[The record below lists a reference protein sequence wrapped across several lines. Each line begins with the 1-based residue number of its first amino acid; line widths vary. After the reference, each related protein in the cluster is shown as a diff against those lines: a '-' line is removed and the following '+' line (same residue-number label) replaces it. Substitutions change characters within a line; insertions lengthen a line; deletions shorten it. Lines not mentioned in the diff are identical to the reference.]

1 MGGRVLAWL
10 LAAALLF
17 AAAWPANAVEN
28 WYEKGLAA
36 LRERRY
42 SEAISAFNKAI
53 EQNPDNAGAYNSR
66 GAAWHKMGVYER
78 AIRDYTAALHLD
90 PDLAGAYN
98 NRGVAWY
105 QRGETVRAIADYDR
119 ALSLD
124 PDYVSALQNRAAAWR
139 RTGDFDR
146 AITDLRRAEQLQPAY
161 DIYLPLAWILA
172 ACPDP
177 RFRNG
182 PAAEEYA
189 RKAVALRSD
198 ADSLGA
204 LAAAYAEQGRFD
216 DALRLEQQIVYD
228 LEAAGDR
235 QALQEHL
242 GRLQSFRARMP
253 LGKTYLAG
261 YGPDLR
267 TFRRGSKTLK
277 AANGDEPVPDPGE
290 TPAQVDAAKPAAL
303 PAELPMKGKTPAP
316 ATETPPAARARTAAT
331 VSQPPPKTAEPK
343 TVAPPRV
350 ARKTILYPYTVQVAS
365 FRNPDTAVREALRL
379 QGDGHP
385 AFVSLAHLPSR
396 GGDWHRLFIGRFET
410 REAALRA
417 AQVLKARDYRFARV
431 VTMPY
436 AVEVQVQDAGQSLRE
451 VQQRLKRRH
460 LIAYPVT
467 EDPASATTRLLVGA
481 FSSSEQAAVTAEG
494 LRADGLH
501 AQIVSHPVPTRGV
514 E

>member
-1 MGGRVLAWL
+1 MGGKVLAWL
-10 LAAALLF
+10 LAAALSF
-17 AAAWPANAVEN
+17 AAAWPANAVDNWFEN
-28 WYEKGLAA
+28 GLAA
-36 LRERRY
+36 LRDRRY
-42 SEAISAFNKAI
+42 SEAISAFNKVI
-53 EQNPDNAGAYNSR
+53 EQNPDHAGAYNSR

-78 AIRDYTAALHLD
+78 AIRDYTAALQLN

-105 QRGETVRAIADYDR
+105 QRGDTVRAIADYDR

-124 PDYVSALQNRAAAWR
+124 PDYISALQNRAAAWR

-146 AITDLRRAEQLQPAY
+146 AITDLRRAEQIKPAY

-204 LAAAYAEQGRFD
+204 LAAAYAQQGRFD
-216 DALRLEQQIVYD
+216 DALRLEQQIVHD

-235 QALQEHL
+235 RALKAHRE
-242 GRLQSFRARMP
+242 RLLSFRARMP

-261 YGPDLR
+261 YSPDPR
-267 TFRRGSKTLK
+267 PFRPGSKPVK
-277 AANGDEPVPDPGE
+277 AANGDEAASDLSETSVRVDTAIPV
-290 TPAQVDAAKPAAL
+290 AS
-303 PAELPMKGKTPAP
+303 PAEPQPKGKTSASVSN
-316 ATETPPAARARTAAT
+316 TPTVAEARTVAA
-331 VSQPPPKTAEPK
+331 VAQPPPKTKEPK
-343 TVAPPRV
+343 TVAPPRGP
-350 ARKTILYPYTVQVAS
+350 RKTIPFPFTVQVAS

-379 QGDGHP
+379 QGDGDP
-385 AFVSLAHLPSR
+385 AFVSLARLPSL
-396 GGDWHRLFIGRFET
+396 GGDWYRLFIGRFET
-410 REAALRA
+410 REDALRE

-436 AVEVQVQDAGQSLRE
+436 AVEVRVQDAGQSLRE
-451 VQQRLKRRH
+451 VKQSLERRH

-467 EDPASATTRLLVGA
+467 EDPSSATTRLLVGA
-481 FSSSEQAAVTAEG
+481 FTSSEQAAVTAEG

-501 AQIVSHPVPTRGV
+501 AEIVSHPLPKRGA